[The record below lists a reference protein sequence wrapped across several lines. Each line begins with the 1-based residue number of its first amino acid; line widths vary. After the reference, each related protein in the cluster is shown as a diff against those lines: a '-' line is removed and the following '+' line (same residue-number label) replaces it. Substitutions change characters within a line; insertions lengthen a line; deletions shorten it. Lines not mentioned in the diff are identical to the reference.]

1 MCANCSNNNLMGTNN
16 SNGVGLFIENGNMPV
31 LGTFSSEMP
40 TNVLGNNSTSCGCS
54 NTCNCNGCANNNT
67 CSCNCNGNNNSCNN
81 NLGNNNTA
89 TLGANVT
96 SNNLQRN
103 LRNFIGRR
111 CTCEFNICGTCFKR
125 TGVLSCVGNDFIT
138 IAGANNSNCMLCN
151 TDGLSFVTIHNCNG

>member
-31 LGTFSSEMP
+31 LGTFSNEMP
-40 TNVLGNNSTSCGCS
+40 TNVLGN
-54 NTCNCNGCANNNT
+54 
-67 CSCNCNGNNNSCNN
+67 
-81 NLGNNNTA
+81 
-89 TLGANVT
+89 
-96 SNNLQRN
+96 NNLQRN

-138 IAGANNSNCMLCN
+138 LAGVNNSNCMLCN